1 MARRTIEGTRV
12 IVTGASSGIGR
23 ELALQFA
30 HRRCKVVINARRE
43 EKLQALAS
51 QIADVGGQ
59 PEIVVGD
66 VTSQSVRASLV
77 NNCVERFGA
86 IDILVNNAGIG
97 AIGEFSQA
105 GPERLQRI
113 LDVNFIA
120 PAELTRLAIPHLQK
134 GSRPV
139 IVNISSV
146 LAHRAAPMKSEY
158 CASKFAL
165 HGWSDAL
172 RAELSSQS
180 IDVLLVSPSTTDS
193 EFFNNVIENST
204 GKYWKMSNAKS
215 PAYVARRTLKAIE
228 RGNHEIILSW
238 SGWALVWLD
247 RLFPRLANNLVAR
260 YGK

>member
-1 MARRTIEGTRV
+1 MARRTIERARV

-30 HRRCKVVINARRE
+30 RRHCKVVINARRA
-43 EKLQALAS
+43 EKLGAVAGEMSRL
-51 QIADVGGQ
+51 GGQ
-59 PEIVVGD
+59 PEMVIGD
-66 VTSQSVRASLV
+66 ITSEQVRASLV
-77 NNCVERFGA
+77 STCVERFGA

-97 AIGEFSQA
+97 AIGEFSLA

-113 LDVNFIA
+113 LDVNFVA
-120 PAELTRLAIPHLQK
+120 PAELTRIAIPHLLE
-134 GSRPV
+134 GTRPI

-146 LAHRAAPMKSEY
+146 LAHRATPMKSEY

-172 RAELSSQS
+172 RAELSGQG
-180 IDVLLVSPSTTDS
+180 IDVLLVSPSTTAS

-204 GKYWKMSNAKS
+204 GKYWKMSNARS
-215 PAYVARRTLKAIE
+215 PAYVARRALQAIQ

-238 SGWALVWLD
+238 SGWSLVWFD
-247 RLFPRLANNLVAR
+247 RLFPRLANQLVAK

>member
-23 ELALQFA
+23 ELALKFA
-30 HRRCKVVINARRE
+30 SHQCKVVINARRE
-43 EKLQALAS
+43 EKLKSLAS
-51 QIADVGGQ
+51 QMSDVGGQ

-66 VTSQSVRASLV
+66 ITSELVRASLV
-77 NNCVERFGA
+77 NTCVERFGA

-120 PAELTRLAIPHLQK
+120 PAELTRRAIPQLQR
-134 GSRPV
+134 GTRPM

-172 RAELSSQS
+172 RAELSSQG

-193 EFFNNVIENST
+193 EFFDNVIENTS

-238 SGWALVWLD
+238 SGWSLVWLD

-260 YGK
+260 CGK